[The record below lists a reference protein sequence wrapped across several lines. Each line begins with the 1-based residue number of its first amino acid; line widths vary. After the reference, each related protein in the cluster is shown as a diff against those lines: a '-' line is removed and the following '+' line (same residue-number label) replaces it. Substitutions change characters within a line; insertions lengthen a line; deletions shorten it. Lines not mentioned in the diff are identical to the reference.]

1 MKNALT
7 TFIISCCIT
16 TSLNAQWT
24 QVGSSINGDNEDDR
38 FGSSVGINDAG
49 NIVAVGGFMASG
61 QSVQAGRVRVFQYIN
76 SDWIQLGQD
85 LTGESAHNLFG
96 AALDLNALGDILAIG
111 ATGHD
116 SWRGHVKVYKNVG
129 GSWIQLGA
137 DIDGET
143 TTDRSGSSVSLS
155 ADGHTIAIGS
165 PGYGGAGIAP
175 GYTRIFRFNGINW
188 IQIGDPIHA
197 VSNVDLCGSSVSLS
211 ADGNS
216 VAIGSPYYENNGVS
230 TTGLVRV
237 FSLEDNSWVIKG
249 DPLYG
254 ITEDENFGFDLE
266 LSDDGNTLVVG
277 GPNHEENGVNYGY
290 ARVFSFENASWTQKG
305 SNLNGTVESERFGD
319 RVSISNNGNRIAV
332 SSPRFNGSLIGQGRV
347 GIYEHN
353 GSDWVQV
360 EQDIFGAQL
369 AYLGSQVDLNHDG
382 STIVVGAQSSGLF
395 DEGKVHVFTIAEN
408 FSLEET
414 GHREYQVYPNP
425 SEGVVF
431 INNSSEYSVKS
442 IAVYNTLGQQVYVNN
457 TIDPQDIHTIDLTQ
471 LRSGVYTIQI
481 RNENSEVKT
490 RKIVLK

>member
-1 MKNALT
+1 MN
-7 TFIISCCIT
+7 
-16 TSLNAQWT
+16 WT
-24 QVGSSINGDNEDDR
+24 
-38 FGSSVGINDAG
+38 
-49 NIVAVGGFMASG
+49 
-61 QSVQAGRVRVFQYIN
+61 
-76 SDWIQLGQD
+76 
-85 LTGESAHNLFG
+85 
-96 AALDLNALGDILAIG
+96 
-111 ATGHD
+111 
-116 SWRGHVKVYKNVG
+116 
-129 GSWIQLGA
+129 
-137 DIDGET
+137 
-143 TTDRSGSSVSLS
+143 
-155 ADGHTIAIGS
+155 
-165 PGYGGAGIAP
+165 
-175 GYTRIFRFNGINW
+175 
-188 IQIGDPIHA
+188 QIGDPIHA

-353 GSDWVQV
+353 GSDWEQV

-382 STIVVGAQSSGLF
+382 SAIVVGAQSSGLF
-395 DEGKVHVFTIAEN
+395 DEGKVNVFTIAEN
-408 FSLEET
+408 FNIAET
-414 GHREYQVYPNP
+414 GHNEYQAYPNP

-431 INNSSEYSVKS
+431 INNSSEHSVKS
-442 IAVYNTLGQQVYVNN
+442 ITVYNTLGQQVYVNK
-457 TIDPQDIHTIDLTQ
+457 ILDSQDIHTIDLTQ

-490 RKIVLK
+490 QKIVLK